1 MRVDNVYFDFKYIRD
16 SVYMLR
22 ERASKE
28 AEGTGGGGRSV
39 GKVTKELIT
48 LQMFHQVH

>member
-1 MRVDNVYFDFKYIRD
+1 MTNLKVRVDDVCFDFKYIRD

-28 AEGTGGGGRSV
+28 AEGIGEGG
-39 GKVTKELIT
+39 
-48 LQMFHQVH
+48 